1 MCGPGSQGWGLQTQ
15 VCRRVDWAS
24 ALGPAAHALF
34 LIFHF
39 CRFLNM
45 LSGDGRGS
53 FLVVANKHG
62 DQKPRFHLDVVALP
76 LFSSGL
82 LLERFV
88 L

>member
-1 MCGPGSQGWGLQTQ
+1 MVQGVKDGAYKPKCVEEWTGRVLWALQHMP
-15 VCRRVDWAS
+15 C
-24 ALGPAAHALF
+24 F

-45 LSGDGRGS
+45 LSGDGWGS